1 LCAKERLQK
10 STLACTY
17 VPAQD
22 HVPIIV
28 QFETAG
34 VVATYE
40 AFMREI
46 SAELGTSYPYLA
58 HAYVEPVGGQ
68 VSGMFKHGW
77 SFAYLA
83 MAGPSRVILFGFA
96 TR

>member
-1 LCAKERLQK
+1 
-10 STLACTY
+10 
-17 VPAQD
+17 
-22 HVPIIV
+22 
-28 QFETAG
+28 
-34 VVATYE
+34 
-40 AFMREI
+40 MREI